1 MPNDDRRGRRI
12 RKQLYVITQQEKF
25 YISYLILFSRQDFV
39 TFFTFL
45 FNLVLSILPTN
56 QNRGVTMEERENSV
70 FNSLSDSGN
79 FEFQEIVTTKKLGDL
94 EDIIMDSEGFVRERE
109 EFTNG
114 QYAGI
119 SILGTGKS
127 VTMIDSADLRKI
139 QNDQRRLEKTVI
151 DLEKTVIHL
160 EKTITDLRKE
170 NADLRKENAE
180 NLERQKNELMSM
192 FREEI
197 GKINAKLDEQIRKNA
212 ELKRE
217 NAEFRREND
226 EFRRENDEFRREN
239 AESKR
244 ENAEFRREN
253 DVFKTRITTLEN
265 TVVNAQ
271 QIIAQQAK
279 TIKEQQETITDL
291 ENKLKMKNRPHPL
304 RKRKKENTEKTE
316 EKANQCPVFYHQGPD
331 FYSKNPEI
339 RRHEIHLKWRAA
351 QGDVEGLRY
360 ILDSQPL
367 VNINTQVT
375 SDPFSIRGF
384 FCETNRGFINGT
396 PLMVAALNG
405 NLACVKFLVERKA
418 FLHAMTPGRLT
429 ALDYAELKGYVDIS
443 NYLKSVGAVN
453 GKRLPIPKFDSENK
467 LKITDEYPRQRNII

>member
-170 NADLRKENAE
+170 NAE

-197 GKINAKLDEQIRKNA
+197 GKINAKLDEQIRQNA

-217 NAEFRREND
+217 NDAFRREND
-226 EFRRENDEFRREN
+226 
-239 AESKR
+239 
-244 ENAEFRREN
+244 EFRREN